1 MKEEV
6 QYMKRLI
13 TRVDKY
19 SIAADFGI
27 EVGDKLVAK
36 NGTADFDIFDYYMA
50 IAGSHMNLLIEK
62 PDGTQ
67 FLFDF
72 EKDEDEDVGLG
83 FETKLMDQE
92 RVCEN
97 KCVFC
102 HVEQQPKDILHKSEY
117 RKIDDYRT
125 SFIDDGYTTMTNMS
139 KHDVA
144 RIIEHRISPTNISVH
159 TTDPDLRI
167 KMLGNRNAGKSL
179 KHMKRLADG
188 GIKLGMRVVLCKGVN
203 DGKHLDKPISDLG
216 KLVPKGVN
224 GGGFS
229 LGIVPGRIT
238 QFRKKN
244 DMPVMEQFTEEDCIQ
259 IVRQI
264 EEWQMYFLKEL
275 GTHFVYPS
283 DEFYAIAGIKVPRV
297 EVYEEFLQFRNGVGS
312 MALFADE
319 FAYATRDGLLS
330 PKMKITVVTGM
341 ATANFMREITDP
353 YENVSIA
360 AIENN
365 FYGKN
370 VLHTSHLAGR
380 DIIDQLKGKP
390 LGDVL
395 LLSARCLR
403 YGKNVLVD
411 GVTVL
416 EISQELGVEVMTIV
430 PTGGSFAKA
439 LRSL

>member
-1 MKEEV
+1 
-6 QYMKRLI
+6 MKRLI

-19 SIAADFGI
+19 SIAAEFGI
-27 EVGDKLVAK
+27 EVGDKLIAK
-36 NGTADFDIFDYYMA
+36 NGTVDFDIFDYYMA
-50 IAGSHMNLLIEK
+50 IAGSHMNILIEK
-62 PDGTQ
+62 PDGSQ

-72 EKDEDEDVGLG
+72 EKDEDEDIGIG
-83 FETKLMDQE
+83 FDTKLMDVE
-92 RVCEN
+92 RECEN

-102 HVEQQPKDILHKSEY
+102 HVEQKPKGVLRDSEY

-125 SFIDDGYTTMTNMS
+125 SFIDGGYTTMTNMT

-144 RIIEHRISPTNISVH
+144 RIIENRISPTNISVH
-159 TTDPDLRI
+159 TTDPDLRV
-167 KMLGNRNAGKSL
+167 KMLGNRNAGKTL
-179 KHMKRLADG
+179 KYLKKLADG
-188 GIKLGMRVVLCKGVN
+188 GIMLGMRVVLCKGVN
-203 DGKHLDKPISDLG
+203 DGKHLDKTISDLG

-229 LGIVPGRIT
+229 LAVVPGRIT
-238 QFRKKN
+238 QFRRKN
-244 DMPVMEQFTEEDCIQ
+244 DMPHMEQFTKEDCKQ
-259 IVRQI
+259 IVKQI
-264 EEWQMYFLKEL
+264 EGWQLHFLKEL

-283 DEFYAIAGIKVPRV
+283 DEFYAISGEETPPI

-319 FAYATRDGLLS
+319 FAYAARDGLVE
-330 PKMKITVVTGM
+330 PKMKVTVVTGLG
-341 ATANFMREITDP
+341 TADFMRKITQP
-353 YENVSIA
+353 YENVTIA

-365 FYGKN
+365 FYGKD

-395 LLSARCLR
+395 LLSTRCLR
-403 YGKNVLVD
+403 YGENVLVD
-411 GVTVL
+411 GVSVL
-416 EISQELGVEVMTIV
+416 DISRELDIEVMTII

-439 LRSL
+439 LRGL

>member
-1 MKEEV
+1 MN
-6 QYMKRLI
+6 RLI
-13 TRVDKY
+13 TKVDKY
-19 SIAADFGI
+19 SIAAEFGI

-72 EKDEDEDVGLG
+72 EKNEDEDIGLG
-83 FETKLMDQE
+83 FDTKLMDVE

-97 KCVFC
+97 RCVFC
-102 HVEQQPKDILHKSEY
+102 HVEQKPKDVLRDCEY
-117 RKIDDYRT
+117 RKVDDYRM
-125 SFIDDGYTTMTNMS
+125 SFVDGGYTTMTNMS

-144 RIIEHRISPTNISVH
+144 RIIEHRISPANISVH
-159 TTDPDLRI
+159 TTDPDLRV
-167 KMLGNRNAGKSL
+167 KMLDNRNAGKSL
-179 KHMKRLADG
+179 KHLKKLADG
-188 GIKLGMRVVLCKGVN
+188 GIVLGMRVVLCKGVN
-203 DGKHLDKPISDLG
+203 DGEQLDKTISDLG
-216 KLVPKGVN
+216 KLVPKGVS

-244 DMPVMEQFTEEDCIQ
+244 HMPFLEQFNKEDCKQ
-259 IVRQI
+259 IVKQI
-264 EEWQMYFLKEL
+264 EKWQEYFLEEL

-283 DEFYAIAGIKVPRV
+283 DEFYAISGEEIPPI

-319 FAYATRDGLLS
+319 FAYATRDGLVA
-330 PKMKITVVTGM
+330 PKMKITVVAGM
-341 ATANFMREITDP
+341 ATADFMSKITKP
-353 YENVSIA
+353 YENVTIA

-365 FYGKN
+365 FFGKN

-403 YGKNVLVD
+403 YGENVLVD
-411 GVTVL
+411 GVSVL
-416 EISQELGVEVMTIV
+416 DISQELGVEVMTII

-439 LRSL
+439 LRDL